1 MISDNYINI
10 SCESEPIDEL
20 CVICL
25 EFEDSFK
32 KRTINHSKFL
42 ICKCKCNYHIHKNCF
57 DKWLVAR
64 PNKQVRCLICSSD
77 GDLVLTCEK
86 KCVNNCVNYI
96 TGEICISHL
105 IMVGKILGWVSCLL
119 GLWFVLLILDYAQ

>member
-10 SCESEPIDEL
+10 SCESEPIDEI

-25 EFEDSFK
+25 EFEDSLK
-32 KRTINHSKFL
+32 KRTISHSKFL
-42 ICKCKCNYHIHKNCF
+42 ICKCKCNYHIHKSCF
-57 DKWLVAR
+57 EKWLVTR
-64 PNKQVRCLICSSD
+64 PNKEARCLICTCD

-86 KCVNNCVNYI
+86 KCVNYI

-105 IMVGKILGWVSCLL
+105 IRLGKCLGWFSCLMAM
-119 GLWFVLLILDYAQ
+119 WFVLLIRDYD